1 MKRFL
6 LGSDWWTDC
15 DDAVAVRLLA
25 NAVNRG
31 EAELLGI
38 GINAAMPH
46 SVASLRGFL
55 DYSGLCDVP
64 LGLDRE
70 ATDFGGA
77 PSYQAR
83 LAKTLCPQ
91 GSSGEAEDAVRL
103 YRRIL
108 ADATSPLE
116 MVEIG
121 YLQVAV
127 GLLQSEGDDVSP
139 KSGMEL
145 VKEKVTHFWV
155 MAGKWDKDGE
165 RENNFCRNERARV
178 AAEAFCRLCPVP
190 VTFLG
195 WEVGNTVLSGMGL
208 PEEDPLCHVLRDHG
222 SPNGRS
228 SWDPMLVLLA
238 LEGDAEAAGYRT
250 VRGTARVDPLDGSNY
265 FTPHEDG
272 THRYVVKTMP
282 DAYYEEKIAAR
293 L

>member
-1 MKRFL
+1 MKKIL

-15 DDAVAVRLLA
+15 DDAVAIRLLA
-25 NAVNRG
+25 NAVKAG

-55 DYSGLCDVP
+55 AHSGLCNVP

-70 ATDFGGA
+70 ATDFGGF

-83 LAKTLCPQ
+83 LAANLCPQ
-91 GSSGEAEDAVRL
+91 GSNDEAEDAVRL

-108 ADATSPLE
+108 ATADGPIEIA
-116 MVEIG
+116 EIG
-121 YLQVAV
+121 YLQVIAAV
-127 GLLQSEGDDVSP
+127 LQSEGDDVSP

-145 VKEKVTHFWV
+145 IREKVTQFWV

-165 RENNFCRNERARV
+165 RENNFCRNERARI

-228 SWDPMLVLLA
+228 SWDPMLLLLA
-238 LEGDAEAAGYRT
+238 LEGDAEKAGYRT
-250 VRGTARVDPLDGSNY
+250 VRGTARVNATDGSNV
-265 FTPHEDG
+265 FIPSEDG
-272 THRYVVKTMP
+272 LHRFVVKTHP
-282 DAYYEEKIAAR
+282 DSYYEEKIARR

>member
-1 MKRFL
+1 MKRIL
-6 LGSDWWTDC
+6 LGTDWWTDC
-15 DDAVAVRLLA
+15 DDAVAIRLLA
-25 NAVNRG
+25 NAVRRG

-55 DYSGLCDVP
+55 AHSGLSVP
-64 LGLDRE
+64 IGLDRE
-70 ATDFGGA
+70 ATDFGGS

-91 GSSGEAEDAVRL
+91 SSSGEAEDAVRL

-108 ADATSPLE
+108 ANATSPLE

-195 WEVGNTVLSGMGL
+195 WEVGYTVLSGMGL

-222 SPNGRS
+222 SPDGRS
-228 SWDPMLVLLA
+228 SWDPMLALLA
-238 LEGDAEAAGYRT
+238 LVGDPEQAGYRT
-250 VRGTARVDPLDGSNY
+250 VRGTARVDGETGANF
-265 FTPHEDG
+265 FTPSEEG
-272 THRYVVKTMP
+272 RHRFVVKAMP
-282 DAYYEEKIAAR
+282 DSYYEKEIAKR

>member
-1 MKRFL
+1 MKRIL
-6 LGSDWWTDC
+6 LGTDWWTDC
-15 DDAVAVRLLA
+15 DDAVAIRLLA
-25 NAVNRG
+25 NAVRRG

-55 DYSGLCDVP
+55 AHSGLSVP

-70 ATDFGGA
+70 ATDFGGS

-91 GSSGEAEDAVRL
+91 SSNDEAEDAVHL

-108 ADATSPLE
+108 ANATSPLE

-121 YLQVAV
+121 YLQVAA
-127 GLLQSEGDDVSP
+127 GLLLSEGDDVSP

-145 VKEKVTHFWV
+145 VKEKVIHFWV
-155 MAGKWDKDGE
+155 MAGKWDEDGGL
-165 RENNFCRNERARV
+165 ENNFCRNGRSRR
-178 AAEAFCRLCPVP
+178 AAEVFCRLCPVP

-228 SWDPMLVLLA
+228 SWDPMLVLMA
-238 LEGDAEAAGYRT
+238 IIGDEEKAGYDT
-250 VRGTARVDPLDGSNY
+250 VSGKASLEIDTGKNHFAPDPNGL
-265 FTPHEDG
+265 HK
-272 THRYVVKTMP
+272 YVIKKF
-282 DAYYEEKIAAR
+282 DDSYYADMINDLIK
-293 L
+293 

>member
-1 MKRFL
+1 MKRIL
-6 LGSDWWTDC
+6 LGTDWWTDC

-25 NAVNRG
+25 NAVRRG

-55 DYSGLCDVP
+55 AHSGLSVP
-64 LGLDRE
+64 IGLDRE
-70 ATDFGGA
+70 ATDFGGS

-108 ADATSPLE
+108 ANATSPLE

-121 YLQVAV
+121 YLQVAA
-127 GLLQSEGDDVSP
+127 GLLLSEGDDVSP
-139 KSGMEL
+139 KSGLEL
-145 VKEKVTHFWV
+145 VKEKVSHLWV
-155 MAGKWDKDGE
+155 MAGKWDEDGGL
-165 RENNFCRNERARV
+165 ENNFCRNGRSRR
-178 AAEAFCRLCPVP
+178 AAEVFCRLCPVP

-222 SPNGRS
+222 SPDGRS
-228 SWDPMLVLLA
+228 SWDPMLALLA
-238 LEGDAEAAGYRT
+238 LVGDPEQAGYRT
-250 VRGTARVDPLDGSNY
+250 VRGTARVDGETGANF
-265 FTPHEDG
+265 FTPSEEG
-272 THRYVVKTMP
+272 RHRFVVKAMP
-282 DAYYEEKIAAR
+282 DSYYEKEIAKR